1 MPSSVLVLGVSA
13 SKKGQIEPPA
23 YPKYVWKP
31 ATSNHSAIASTTRT
45 AFPTSRFGQ
54 GKPAQ
59 QNAGSGSLCNKI
71 RCCQRRGLPVGHARL
86 VARDQGFFPGAA
98 QHVFV

>member
-1 MPSSVLVLGVSA
+1 MSAICTAWASCLAWMPSSVLVLGVSA

-45 AFPTSRFGQ
+45 AFQDLPVWSGQ
-54 GKPAQ
+54 ACATKCRQPESLQ
-59 QNAGSGSLCNKI
+59 QNSLLSTERFAGPA
-71 RCCQRRGLPVGHARL
+71 GLVGW
-86 VARDQGFFPGAA
+86 
-98 QHVFV
+98 